1 MSIISSFSS
10 AWGIL
15 VAKSDNQ
22 TDTIAASRN
31 AAGQLLINN
40 GTVSINGDIPT
51 IANTRSIQ
59 LIGLGGDDVLILDE
73 SGGALPMAVLIGGN
87 GDDQLTGGSSGDH
100 LRGES
105 GNDTLQ
111 GRLGVDRLSGGDG
124 NDSLIGGDGNDLLFG
139 ESGNDIFIWNPGDDS
154 DVIDGGTDIDTLLFN
169 GSNVSESINISANAD
184 HVNFFRNVANVV
196 MDLNNTE
203 VIEFFA
209 LGGADTITVGNL
221 TGTDVSEVNIHL
233 SAIGGGGDG
242 QVDTVITHATDGDDV
257 IEALISSATR
267 IAVSGLPAL
276 TSITDAESIDRLVI
290 NGFAGTD
297 TISADTLLS
306 GTIGLTVDGG
316 DGNDTIIG
324 SRGGDQLLG
333 GNDNDFIDGQ
343 AGNDLALMGAGDDVF
358 QWDPGDGSDI
368 IEGQAGFDTL
378 DFNGSNASENID
390 ISANGGRVIFFR
402 NVANIAMDLND
413 VEHIRFSALGGADNM
428 VVGNLSGTDATQV
441 EIDLAGSTGS
451 NAGDGQVDSVTVNG
465 TTAGDVIS
473 VTETGGQ
480 ILVNGLP
487 AQVRIA
493 HAEVNDRLI
502 LNGQSGDD
510 VIDASTLASG
520 MPGLDFNGGLGGDI
534 LIGSQNGDRFLG
546 GDGNDVAI
554 MGPGDDSFVWNPGD
568 DNDVIEGG
576 TGFDTLLFN
585 GSNVSENI
593 SISANGGRASFFRDV
608 ANVTMDL
615 NDTEAIEFMA
625 LGGADTITV
634 NNLAGTDITEV
645 DINLGASG
653 GGGDGQADVINV
665 MATAADDVILV
676 TMAGSDIII
685 LGLAA
690 TVVVRNFEAANDRL
704 HVSGLGGDDVIDAS
718 GAAVPVFLDGGD
730 DDDVLLGGSA
740 NDILFGGNGD
750 DVLIGN
756 AGLDILDGGLGDNIL
771 IQ

>member
-1 MSIISSFSS
+1 
-10 AWGIL
+10 
-15 VAKSDNQ
+15 
-22 TDTIAASRN
+22 
-31 AAGQLLINN
+31 
-40 GTVSINGDIPT
+40 
-51 IANTRSIQ
+51 
-59 LIGLGGDDVLILDE
+59 
-73 SGGALPMAVLIGGN
+73 
-87 GDDQLTGGSSGDH
+87 
-100 LRGES
+100 
-105 GNDTLQ
+105 
-111 GRLGVDRLSGGDG
+111 
-124 NDSLIGGDGNDLLFG
+124 
-139 ESGNDIFIWNPGDDS
+139 
-154 DVIDGGTDIDTLLFN
+154 
-169 GSNVSESINISANAD
+169 
-184 HVNFFRNVANVV
+184 
-196 MDLNNTE
+196 
-203 VIEFFA
+203 
-209 LGGADTITVGNL
+209 
-221 TGTDVSEVNIHL
+221 
-233 SAIGGGGDG
+233 
-242 QVDTVITHATDGDDV
+242 
-257 IEALISSATR
+257 
-267 IAVSGLPAL
+267 
-276 TSITDAESIDRLVI
+276 
-290 NGFAGTD
+290 
-297 TISADTLLS
+297 
-306 GTIGLTVDGG
+306 
-316 DGNDTIIG
+316 
-324 SRGGDQLLG
+324 
-333 GNDNDFIDGQ
+333 
-343 AGNDLALMGAGDDVF
+343 
-358 QWDPGDGSDI
+358 
-368 IEGQAGFDTL
+368 
-378 DFNGSNASENID
+378 
-390 ISANGGRVIFFR
+390 
-402 NVANIAMDLND
+402 
-413 VEHIRFSALGGADNM
+413 M

-441 EIDLAGSTGS
+441 EIDLAGSIGA
-451 NAGDGQVDSVTVNG
+451 NVGDGQVDSVTVNG

-520 MPGLDFNGGLGGDI
+520 MPGLDFNGGLGGDV

-718 GAAVPVFLDGGD
+718 GATVPVFLDGGD

-756 AGLDILDGGLGDNIL
+756 AGLDVLDGGLGDNIL